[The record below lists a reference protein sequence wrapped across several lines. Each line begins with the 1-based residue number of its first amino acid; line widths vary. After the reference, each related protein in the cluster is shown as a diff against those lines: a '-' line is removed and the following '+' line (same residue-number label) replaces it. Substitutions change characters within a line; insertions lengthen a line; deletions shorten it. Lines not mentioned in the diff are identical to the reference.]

1 MVLDQ
6 DLLYRL
12 VGQKI
17 REARQRIPRL
27 SQTRLAEKLAISR
40 ASVVNIEAGR
50 QRAPLHLLWQIA
62 GELGTELALLLPNQQ
77 EYLTEEAEPAHLDE
91 ATVAKIEAAVGDD
104 PQAKL
109 LLAKFVSSVRTQTG
123 QGHE

>member
-1 MVLDQ
+1 MDI

-12 VGQKI
+12 VGQRI
-17 REARQRIPRL
+17 REARLRIPKL
-27 SQTRLAEKLAISR
+27 SQARLAERLAVSR

-50 QRAPLHLLWQIA
+50 QHAPLHLLWQIA
-62 GELGTELALLLPNQQ
+62 VELQTELALLIPNQQ
-77 EYLTEEAEPAHLDE
+77 EYSAHGVEPERLDE

-104 PQAKL
+104 PEAMR
-109 LLAKFVSSVRTQTG
+109 LLAKFVSSVRTPTA